1 MSICYVNGS
10 YEEKNSAMISIQDRG
25 FNFSDGV
32 YEVMSFF
39 GNQVINFDK
48 HVKRLAKS
56 LEGLRIQKPLTNYKS
71 LELILKKLIKLNK
84 LDKGFV
90 YLQITRGSSSRNHI
104 FPKLS
109 KPNIVIFTFTAKL
122 DKKLIQSG
130 VKVRLTEDLRWK
142 RCDIKSISLLPNVL
156 EKQNAFEEGMYESW
170 QKRKNFITEG
180 STSNAFIVNRNGFIQ
195 THPANNFILGGVTR
209 DTLIEIAKK
218 NNIKVIEK
226 AFSSSDLFSSKEAF
240 LTSTTA
246 KILPVVKI
254 NEKTIGNGKPGQMT
268 QKLIKMYNEL
278 VKCQIHE

>member
-10 YEEKNSAMISIQDRG
+10 YEEKTSAVISIQDRG

-32 YEVMSFF
+32 YEVMSFS
-39 GNQVINFDK
+39 GNNVINFDK
-48 HVKRLAKS
+48 HVKRLSKS
-56 LEGLRIQKPLTNYKS
+56 LDSLRIKKPLVNYKS
-71 LELILKKLIKLNK
+71 LELILKKLIKVNK
-84 LDKGFV
+84 LDEGFL
-90 YLQITRGSSSRNHI
+90 YLQITRGSSSRNHL

-109 KPNIVIFTFTAKL
+109 KPNLVIFTFTTKL
-122 DKKLIQSG
+122 DKKLILSG

-170 QKRKNFITEG
+170 QKRNNLITEG

-209 DTLIEIAKK
+209 DTLIEIAKINK
-218 NNIKVIEK
+218 IKVIEK
-226 AFSSSDLFSSKEAF
+226 AFSLSDLFSSKEAF

-268 QKLIKMYNEL
+268 QVLIKKYDEL

>member
-71 LELILKKLIKLNK
+71 LELIIKKLIKLNK

-104 FPKLS
+104 FPESS

-122 DKKLIQSG
+122 DDKLILNG

-170 QKRKNFITEG
+170 QKRENLITEG

-218 NNIKVIEK
+218 NKIKVIEK

-254 NEKTIGNGKPGQMT
+254 NEKTIGNGKPGQVT
-268 QKLIKMYNEL
+268 QALIKMYNEL

>member
-90 YLQITRGSSSRNHI
+90 YLQITRGSSSRNHL

-170 QKRKNFITEG
+170 QKRKNLITEG

-218 NNIKVIEK
+218 NKIKVIEK

-268 QKLIKMYNEL
+268 QVLIKMYNEL